1 MVKMAEMHDQ
11 FEYLNE
17 VAIVGRLSGS
27 PIEKDLPSGDKVVEL
42 RIVVG
47 RDKNQCSKAKYQ
59 WTQ

>member
-1 MVKMAEMHDQ
+1 MAKMAEINDQ
-11 FEYLNE
+11 FEYVNE

-47 RDKNQCSKAKYQ
+47 RDKK
-59 WTQ
+59 